1 MFYPKRKRIMWVAYV
16 MNLIVF
22 TQLLIAVSNAVDHV
36 IMLLYLEITTEH
48 FHMLLPLENL
58 ARFSDLTIFLA

>member
-36 IMLLYLEITTEH
+36 INVVVFRNH
-48 FHMLLPLENL
+48 DR
-58 ARFSDLTIFLA
+58 AFSYASSPRESRKVF